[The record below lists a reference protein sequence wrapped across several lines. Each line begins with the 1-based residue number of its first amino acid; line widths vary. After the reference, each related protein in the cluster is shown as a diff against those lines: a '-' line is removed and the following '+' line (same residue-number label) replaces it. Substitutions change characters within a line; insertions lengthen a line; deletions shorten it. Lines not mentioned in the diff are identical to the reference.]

1 MHRISLAMILLM
13 ITASSYAKDALY
25 VCEAL
30 SVLEL
35 GEDGALAHSDF
46 AKAIA
51 MHQSEF
57 AVDRKTGVVAGGPF
71 ATVDAKDVQILS
83 PGTDQEA
90 MKIMWLA
97 EAPYQ
102 HFKYLW
108 VRSYAHGPK
117 KPFLGITGNVVVT
130 GTCE

>member
-1 MHRISLAMILLM
+1 MTRLTLLAILCLL
-13 ITASSYAKDALY
+13 SSALPAKDGLY
-25 VCEAL
+25 VCNAL

-35 GEDGALAHSDF
+35 GEDGALAHTNF
-46 AKAIA
+46 AKALA

-71 ATVDAKDVQILS
+71 ATVDAKDVQVLS
-83 PGTDQEA
+83 SGTEQEA
-90 MKIMWLA
+90 MKILWLT
-97 EAPYQ
+97 EAPYK

-108 VRSYAHGPK
+108 VRSYAEGPK
-117 KPFLGITGNVVVT
+117 KPFLGVTGNVVVT

>member
-1 MHRISLAMILLM
+1 MLKICLTVFALTLAS
-13 ITASSYAKDALY
+13 TALAKEELY
-25 VCEAL
+25 VCKAL

-35 GEDGALAHSDF
+35 GEDGALAHTDF

-71 ATVDAKDVQILS
+71 ATIDAKNVQILS
-83 PGTDQEA
+83 SGTDQEA
-90 MKIMWLA
+90 MKILWLT

-108 VRSYAHGPK
+108 VRSYAEGPE
-117 KPFLGITGNVVVT
+117 KPFLGVSGNVVVT

>member
-1 MHRISLAMILLM
+1 MPRLILL
-13 ITASSYAKDALY
+13 ASLSLFCCALFAGDELY

-35 GEDGALAHSDF
+35 GDDGALAHSDF

-57 AVDRKTGVVAGGPF
+57 AVDRKSGVVAGGPF

-83 PGTDQEA
+83 SGTDQEA
-90 MKIMWLA
+90 MKILWLA

-108 VRSYAHGPK
+108 VRSYAEGDK
-117 KPFLGITGNVVVT
+117 KPFLGVTGNVVVT
-130 GTCE
+130 GVCE

>member
-1 MHRISLAMILLM
+1 MLRSSLV
-13 ITASSYAKDALY
+13 ITLSLICLSAFAKEELY
-25 VCEAL
+25 VCQAL

-35 GEDGALAHSDF
+35 GDDGALSHSNF

-51 MHQSEF
+51 MHQAEF

-71 ATVDAKDVQILS
+71 ATNDAKEVQVLS
-83 PGTDQEA
+83 SGTEQEA
-90 MKIMWLA
+90 MKILWLA

-108 VRSYAHGPK
+108 VRSYADGPK
-117 KPFLGITGNVVVT
+117 KPFLGVTGNIVVT

>member
-1 MHRISLAMILLM
+1 MRKIVWLVFLMIL
-13 ITASSYAKDALY
+13 ASGASAKDGLY
-25 VCEAL
+25 VCDAL

-35 GEDGALAHSDF
+35 GEDGALAYSDF

-51 MHQSEF
+51 MHQSKF
-57 AVDRKTGVVAGGPF
+57 AVDRKSGVVAGGPF
-71 ATVDAKDVQILS
+71 ATIDAKNVQILS
-83 PGTDQEA
+83 SGTDQEA
-90 MKIMWLA
+90 MKILWLT

-108 VRSYAHGPK
+108 VRSYAEGPK
-117 KPFLGITGNVVVT
+117 KPFLGVTGNIVVT

>member
-1 MHRISLAMILLM
+1 MLRISLALVLCLAACG
-13 ITASSYAKDALY
+13 TFAKDDLY

-35 GEDGALAHSDF
+35 GEDGALSHSDF

-51 MHQSEF
+51 MHQSRF
-57 AVDRKTGVVAGGPF
+57 AVDRKNGVVAGGPF

-90 MKIMWLA
+90 MKILWLT

-108 VRSYAHGPK
+108 VRSYADGPK
-117 KPFLGITGNVVVT
+117 KPFLGVTGNVVVT

>member
-1 MHRISLAMILLM
+1 MLRIGWTVILM
-13 ITASSYAKDALY
+13 IVLSTASAKDELY
-25 VCEAL
+25 VCQAL

-35 GEDGALAHSDF
+35 GEDGVLTDSDF

-57 AVDRKTGVVAGGPF
+57 AVDRKSGVVAGGPF
-71 ATVDAKDVQILS
+71 ATVDAKNVQILS
-83 PGTDQEA
+83 SGTEQEA
-90 MKIMWLA
+90 MKILWLA

-108 VRSYAHGPK
+108 VRSYAGGPK
-117 KPFLGITGNVVVT
+117 KPFLGVTGNVVVT

>member
-1 MHRISLAMILLM
+1 MHRISLAIILLM

-108 VRSYAHGPK
+108 VRSYADGPK

>member
-1 MHRISLAMILLM
+1 MAKIGWIVVLL
-13 ITASSYAKDALY
+13 IASSSAVASEELY
-25 VCEAL
+25 ICQAL

-35 GEDGALAHSDF
+35 GDDGALAHSDF

-57 AVDRKTGVVAGGPF
+57 AVDRKSGVVAGGPF

-83 PGTDQEA
+83 SGTETEA
-90 MKIMWLA
+90 MKILWLA

-108 VRSYAHGPK
+108 VRSYAEGPN

>member
-1 MHRISLAMILLM
+1 MLRISLAIILSL
-13 ITASSYAKDALY
+13 ASLTTIAKDALY

-30 SVLEL
+30 SVMEL
-35 GEDGALAHSDF
+35 GDDGALAHSNF

-51 MHQSEF
+51 MHQSKF

-90 MKIMWLA
+90 MKILWLT

-108 VRSYAHGPK
+108 VRSYADGPK
-117 KPFLGITGNVVVT
+117 KPFLGVTGNVVVT

>member
-1 MHRISLAMILLM
+1 MLRIGWTIILM
-13 ITASSYAKDALY
+13 IAVSTATAKDELY
-25 VCEAL
+25 VCQAL

-35 GEDGALAHSDF
+35 GEDGALVHSDF

-71 ATVDAKDVQILS
+71 ATIDAKDVQILS
-83 PGTDQEA
+83 SGTEQEA
-90 MKIMWLA
+90 MKILWLA

-108 VRSYAHGPK
+108 VRSYAQGPK
-117 KPFLGITGNVVVT
+117 KPFLGVSGNVVVT

>member
-1 MHRISLAMILLM
+1 MLRIILL
-13 ITASSYAKDALY
+13 ASLSALCVAAQAGEELY
-25 VCEAL
+25 VCQAL
-30 SVLEL
+30 TVLEL
-35 GEDGALAHSDF
+35 GEDGALTHSDF

-57 AVDRKTGVVAGGPF
+57 AVDRKSGVVAGGPF

-83 PGTDQEA
+83 SGTDQEA
-90 MKIMWLA
+90 MKILWLA
-97 EAPYQ
+97 DAPYQ

-108 VRSYAHGPK
+108 VRSYAEGPK
-117 KPFLGITGNVVVT
+117 KPFLGVTGNVVVT

>member
-13 ITASSYAKDALY
+13 ITASSYAEDALY

-51 MHQSEF
+51 MHQSKF

-108 VRSYAHGPK
+108 VRSYADGPK